1 MVRFYYRPNY
11 EYETYRLVLLIE
23 LDSYMIVYCESAT
36 FAFDKWQLATVAAGD
51 RTAVHHA
58 AP

>member
-1 MVRFYYRPNY
+1 MSSLRLLLIIMVRFYYRPNY

-36 FAFDKWQLATVAAGD
+36 FAFDK
-51 RTAVHHA
+51 
-58 AP
+58 